1 LTRHGIEVVQPIDEG
16 CCGALVQHLG
26 YESRALDAARHN
38 VDVWTREIENGG
50 LDAIVVTT
58 SGCGTVIKDYGF
70 LLRNDNAYAQK
81 AVRISALARD
91 ITEFLHELPLQD
103 GVRTTGQVVAYHSAC
118 SMQHGQQVRDQPKSL
133 LRRMGFVV
141 REVPEGHICCGSA
154 GTYNVLQPEIAN
166 RLRARKVTNI
176 EKVKPQIIASG
187 NLGCITQIG
196 AGTRIPVVHT
206 VELVDWAMGGP
217 LPDVLKGCLG

>member
-1 LTRHGIEVVQPIDEG
+1 
-16 CCGALVQHLG
+16 
-26 YESRALDAARHN
+26 
-38 VDVWTREIENGG
+38 
-50 LDAIVVTT
+50 
-58 SGCGTVIKDYGF
+58 
-70 LLRNDNAYAQK
+70 
-81 AVRISALARD
+81 
-91 ITEFLHELPLQD
+91 
-103 GVRTTGQVVAYHSAC
+103 
-118 SMQHGQQVRDQPKSL
+118 
-133 LRRMGFVV
+133 MGFVV

-217 LPDVLKGCLG
+217 LPDVLEGCLG

>member
-1 LTRHGIEVVQPIDEG
+1 
-16 CCGALVQHLG
+16 
-26 YESRALDAARHN
+26 
-38 VDVWTREIENGG
+38 
-50 LDAIVVTT
+50 
-58 SGCGTVIKDYGF
+58 
-70 LLRNDNAYAQK
+70 
-81 AVRISALARD
+81 
-91 ITEFLHELPLQD
+91 
-103 GVRTTGQVVAYHSAC
+103 
-118 SMQHGQQVRDQPKSL
+118 
-133 LRRMGFVV
+133 MGFVV

-196 AGTRIPVVHT
+196 AGTLIPVVHT

>member
-1 LTRHGIEVVQPIDEG
+1 
-16 CCGALVQHLG
+16 
-26 YESRALDAARHN
+26 
-38 VDVWTREIENGG
+38 
-50 LDAIVVTT
+50 
-58 SGCGTVIKDYGF
+58 
-70 LLRNDNAYAQK
+70 
-81 AVRISALARD
+81 
-91 ITEFLHELPLQD
+91 
-103 GVRTTGQVVAYHSAC
+103 
-118 SMQHGQQVRDQPKSL
+118 
-133 LRRMGFVV
+133 MGFVV
-141 REVPEGHICCGSA
+141 REVPEGHIFCGSA

>member
-1 LTRHGIEVVQPIDEG
+1 
-16 CCGALVQHLG
+16 
-26 YESRALDAARHN
+26 
-38 VDVWTREIENGG
+38 
-50 LDAIVVTT
+50 
-58 SGCGTVIKDYGF
+58 
-70 LLRNDNAYAQK
+70 
-81 AVRISALARD
+81 
-91 ITEFLHELPLQD
+91 
-103 GVRTTGQVVAYHSAC
+103 
-118 SMQHGQQVRDQPKSL
+118 
-133 LRRMGFVV
+133 MGFVV

-166 RLRARKVTNI
+166 RLRARKVTNL

>member
-1 LTRHGIEVVQPIDEG
+1 M
-16 CCGALVQHLG
+16 
-26 YESRALDAARHN
+26 
-38 VDVWTREIENGG
+38 
-50 LDAIVVTT
+50 
-58 SGCGTVIKDYGF
+58 K
-70 LLRNDNAYAQK
+70 
-81 AVRISALARD
+81 
-91 ITEFLHELPLQD
+91 
-103 GVRTTGQVVAYHSAC
+103 
-118 SMQHGQQVRDQPKSL
+118 HGQQVRDQPKSL

>member
-1 LTRHGIEVVQPIDEG
+1 
-16 CCGALVQHLG
+16 
-26 YESRALDAARHN
+26 
-38 VDVWTREIENGG
+38 
-50 LDAIVVTT
+50 
-58 SGCGTVIKDYGF
+58 
-70 LLRNDNAYAQK
+70 
-81 AVRISALARD
+81 
-91 ITEFLHELPLQD
+91 
-103 GVRTTGQVVAYHSAC
+103 
-118 SMQHGQQVRDQPKSL
+118 M
-133 LRRMGFVV
+133 

>member
-1 LTRHGIEVVQPIDEG
+1 
-16 CCGALVQHLG
+16 
-26 YESRALDAARHN
+26 
-38 VDVWTREIENGG
+38 
-50 LDAIVVTT
+50 
-58 SGCGTVIKDYGF
+58 
-70 LLRNDNAYAQK
+70 
-81 AVRISALARD
+81 
-91 ITEFLHELPLQD
+91 
-103 GVRTTGQVVAYHSAC
+103 
-118 SMQHGQQVRDQPKSL
+118 
-133 LRRMGFVV
+133 MGFVV